1 PPTSCIMRCYVSRLL
16 SLSHL
21 TYSALLIITATP
33 PQCKAGIQTE
43 RIPLDLNKLPQEEL
57 ATDTLCSDNLIA
69 PCLVAQKS
77 VDPNKELD
85 EEDVAEILLSL
96 QQTKPPSPVVE
107 QLNSS
112 SGLNRGARALAL
124 RQRCHSWRFFLN
136 QVAGGHP
143 QDSFLTNS
151 CLSSSSRKRKK
162 ATLTSNKSPKSTL
175 IKGRNHWIFATEEN
189 LLREN
194 HSRGED
200 QFSSQYQ
207 RMNAYPKPQTADIVN
222 KEIENLDVVKLN
234 NDQKTDEVFNVYNW
248 DFIRADVGGRT
259 PDIHQAELFQFL
271 NGYKDEPDLE
281 NPFFLERDQKTSKFL
296 SKFFVNSRRDL
307 KVLEVIKPDCRQR
320 QLFKTCLKISNS
332 KINLDGYSSFQGG
345 MNDRLEANYKNRGD
359 LATRIK
365 TKTALKYVMNVTKVT
380 HLLII
385 IYLSLFKEHESEV
398 LKVHQVENTLMSLT
412 QMWWDLEEEIKPEIL
427 KLGWTEDVTK
437 ILNFQE
443 GKPWLYYKA
452 TSTAALYST
461 ASNLLDYWVVQTGK
475 PLIRSTSKPRLA
487 KSIKRPAKNHQGI
500 IALINKIIFYSN
512 YQMILGDIKNSDPGL
527 KPDFN

>member
-1 PPTSCIMRCYVSRLL
+1 MAGGRVTLRMTLLDTSATEGGQYQFRRNDDKCPSGKGQSQPLPPQPPPTSCIMRCYVSRLL

-43 RIPLDLNKLPQEEL
+43 RIPFDLNKLPQEEL

-112 SGLNRGARALAL
+112 SGLNRGGSGLWLSAKD
-124 RQRCHSWRFFLN
+124 
-136 QVAGGHP
+136 VTPGGGHP

-281 NPFFLERDQKTSKFL
+281 NPFFSKEIRRQ
-296 SKFFVNSRRDL
+296 VN
-307 KVLEVIKPDCRQR
+307 
-320 QLFKTCLKISNS
+320 F
-332 KINLDGYSSFQGG
+332 
-345 MNDRLEANYKNRGD
+345 
-359 LATRIK
+359 
-365 TKTALKYVMNVTKVT
+365 
-380 HLLII
+380 
-385 IYLSLFKEHESEV
+385 
-398 LKVHQVENTLMSLT
+398 
-412 QMWWDLEEEIKPEIL
+412 
-427 KLGWTEDVTK
+427 
-437 ILNFQE
+437 
-443 GKPWLYYKA
+443 
-452 TSTAALYST
+452 
-461 ASNLLDYWVVQTGK
+461 
-475 PLIRSTSKPRLA
+475 
-487 KSIKRPAKNHQGI
+487 
-500 IALINKIIFYSN
+500 
-512 YQMILGDIKNSDPGL
+512 
-527 KPDFN
+527 

>member
-1 PPTSCIMRCYVSRLL
+1 MKCYVSRLL

-43 RIPLDLNKLPQEEL
+43 RIPFDLNKLPQEEL

-112 SGLNRGARALAL
+112 SGLNRGGSGLWLSAKDVTPGG
-124 RQRCHSWRFFLN
+124 SSS
-136 QVAGGHP
+136 VAGGHP

-248 DFIRADVGGRT
+248 DFIRGDTGGRT
-259 PDIHQAELFQFL
+259 PDYYQNKLFQFL
-271 NGYKDEPDLE
+271 NSCRVDPDLKQ
-281 NPFFLERDQKTSKFL
+281 PFFLERDQTGSFL
-296 SKFFVNSRRDL
+296 GQLMGRGRRELRISDVKSQNWRKQPL
-307 KVLEVIKPDCRQR
+307 LE
-320 QLFKTCLKISNS
+320 TCLSISDN
-332 KINLDGYSSFQGG
+332 KINLNGYSIFSKELLGG
-345 MNDRLEANYKNRGD
+345 MMERLKVNEEKHEELVVKIQVD
-359 LATRIK
+359 TVLEF
-365 TKTALKYVMNVTKVT
+365 VENVTKVA
-380 HLLII
+380 HLLTIV
-385 IYLSLFKEHESEV
+385 YLSVFKEHESEILRV
-398 LKVHQVENTLMSLT
+398 DQVEHTLEFLT
-412 QMWWDLEEEIKPEIL
+412 KLWLDIEEGKIQSEWAK
-427 KLGWTEDVTK
+427 KLTK
-437 ILNFQE
+437 ILNFQK
-443 GKPWLYYKA
+443 GDTNVYNMVTKKALGQTVASHFLKYWLV
-452 TSTAALYST
+452 STRGSLPGG
-461 ASNLLDYWVVQTGK
+461 NHHQ
-475 PLIRSTSKPRLA
+475 
-487 KSIKRPAKNHQGI
+487 PAENHPGI
-500 IALINKIIFYSN
+500 LELINKIIFYSN
-512 YQMILGDIKNSDPGL
+512 YKSITRDITN
-527 KPDFN
+527 

>member
-1 PPTSCIMRCYVSRLL
+1 MAGGRVTLRMTLLDTS
-16 SLSHL
+16 
-21 TYSALLIITATP
+21 ATE
-33 PQCKAGIQTE
+33 GIQTE
-43 RIPLDLNKLPQEEL
+43 RIPFDLNKLPQEEL

-112 SGLNRGARALAL
+112 SGLNRGGSGLWLSAKDVTPGG
-124 RQRCHSWRFFLN
+124 SSS
-136 QVAGGHP
+136 VAGGHP

-259 PDIHQAELFQFL
+259 PDKHQAELFQFL

-281 NPFFLERDQKTSKFL
+281 HPFFLERDQKTSKFL
-296 SKFFVNSRRDL
+296 SKFFVDSRRDL

-332 KINLDGYSSFQGG
+332 KINLDGYSAFKVLIGG
-345 MNDRLEANYKNRGD
+345 MKDRLEANYKNRGD
-359 LATRIK
+359 LATRINI
-365 TKTALKYVMNVTKVT
+365 KTALKYVMNVTKVT

-385 IYLSLFKEHESEV
+385 IYLSLFKEHESEI
-398 LKVHQVENTLMSLT
+398 LKVQQVENTLMSLT
-412 QMWWDLEEEIKPEIL
+412 QMWWDLEEGIKPEIL

-443 GKPWLYYKA
+443 GKSWLYYKA
-452 TSTAALYST
+452 TSTAALYSI

-475 PLIRSTSKPRLA
+475 PLFRSTSKPRLA
-487 KSIKRPAKNHQGI
+487 KSTKRPAKNHQGI